1 MDHATRKQYKQ
12 RAAQA
17 AEQGW
22 KAISVEP
29 AHLLELVLEYA
40 PPPPPTEMDRLLRVE
55 KDIVRSRDLR
65 IRELEKAAR
74 TAQERGRAEGARE
87 SAEEIRRLRG
97 ELAEKTAALNE
108 LERTGGGPGT
118 RRARAV
124 GTPI

>member
-1 MDHATRKQYKQ
+1 VDHATRKHYKQ

-17 AEQGW
+17 VAQGW
-22 KAISVEP
+22 KAISVDP
-29 AHLLELVLEYA
+29 AHLLTLVLEYT
-40 PPPPPTEMDRLLRVE
+40 PPPPPTEMDRLLQLE

-65 IRELEKAAR
+65 IRDLERAAR

-87 SAEEIRRLRG
+87 SAEEIRRLRD
-97 ELAEKTAALNE
+97 EVVEKTAALNE
-108 LERTGGGPGT
+108 LERTGGGGGA